1 VQSRASGDESMTR
14 PLRRLAGR
22 LFPSLH
28 ERAWTRHRDSK
39 FEDLLVSGD
48 YERRLSDVAPLMG
61 SNSRKAHVVVVPQEG
76 PEFDSWA
83 PGTRNFYYEAAQLLR
98 EELGDATVSVF
109 AVAPGVPSAEW
120 HEGLIRHVV
129 ATKATHII
137 THIEADPG
145 SSGETWTWDALWA
158 QLHPIWD
165 GVLLGVMFDSAYWEI
180 RALARRLAKTSDHFM
195 VVDICMPMDGS
206 MVKGRPEVGPV
217 NMPVSHQSMEVIDAA
232 IGQLPKVFDVSFI
245 GALYPYRVEMLDALK
260 ARGLRVA
267 VNPHRQDPTTN
278 FQESRTNQPSF
289 IDYMAGLKQ
298 SELTINFSRS
308 SAGPYEQLKT
318 RVIESA
324 LVGCLLLT
332 DDRDRT
338 RLFFKEGSEFVRF
351 NVPDE
356 LPDLVVR
363 LLADP
368 AALRSSQSA
377 AEVTAKNLAF
387 TNFWS
392 GIEEG
397 LSRRGLPRIFAQQ

>member
-1 VQSRASGDESMTR
+1 MSHS
-14 PLRRLAGR
+14 LRWRLGHFAGR
-22 LFPSLH
+22 VFPSLH
-28 ERAWTRHRDSK
+28 ERAWAKSRDQQFK
-39 FEDLLVSGD
+39 ELLALGD
-48 YERRLSDVAPLMG
+48 YERRLGDFAPLMG

-76 PEFDSWA
+76 PDFDSWA
-83 PGTRNFYYEAAQLLR
+83 PGTRNFYFEAAQLLR
-98 EELGDATVSVF
+98 EELGDAAVSVF
-109 AVAPGVPSAEW
+109 SVAPGVPSPEW
-120 HEGLIRHVV
+120 HEDLIRHVT
-129 ATKATHII
+129 ASGATHII

-145 SSGETWTWDALWA
+145 SSGSAWTWDALWA
-158 QLHPIWD
+158 QLQPVWD

-180 RALARRLAKTSDHFM
+180 RALARRLAKMSDHFM

-217 NMPVSHQSMEVIDAA
+217 NMPVSHQSMGVIDAA
-232 IGQLPKVFDVSFI
+232 IGQLPKVYDVSFI

-267 VNPHRQDPTTN
+267 VNPHRQDATKN
-278 FQESRTNQPSF
+278 FEESRTNQPSF

-324 LVGCLLLT
+324 LAGCLLLT
-332 DDRDRT
+332 DDKDRT
-338 RLFFKEGSEFVRF
+338 RLFFDEDLEFVRF
-351 NVPDE
+351 NNPDE
-356 LPDLVVR
+356 LPDLVER

-368 AALRSSQSA
+368 VALRHGQSA
-377 AEVTAKNLAF
+377 AEATARNLAF
-387 TNFWS
+387 TNFWT

-397 LSRRGLPRIFAQQ
+397 LVRRGLPKIFAQQ